1 MGRARDIANVLSSN
15 TALAT
20 DAEVAATYQTKV
32 SSGLTLITTTTSF
45 SGVSSVDLTS
55 VFSATY
61 KRYLILLKTT
71 AATTYSLNARL
82 LSGSTPN
89 TAANY
94 YRSRLRLLDAT
105 TSGSTETNN
114 TEWTLSNSGQTTT
127 FTKINI
133 FYPFEAEN
141 TYLENWT
148 RFTGAAAA
156 NSGFDL
162 GSHLHTV
169 ASSFDGIRFYSSS
182 PNFSGGEVSVYGYAN

>member
-1 MGRARDIANVLSSN
+1 MGRARDLANILSSN

-20 DAEVAATYQTKV
+20 DAEVAATYQTKAD
-32 SSGLTLITTTTSF
+32 SGLTLITTTTSF

-71 AATTYSLNARL
+71 AATTYSL
-82 LSGSTPN
+82 SGSTPN
-89 TAANY
+89 TASNY
-94 YRSRLRLLDAT
+94 YRSRISLVDST
-105 TSGSTETNN
+105 ITGSTETNN
-114 TEWTLSNSGQTTT
+114 QEWTLCNSGQTAT

-141 TYLENWT
+141 TYLESWT

-156 NSGFDL
+156 NSGFYL
-162 GSHLHTV
+162 LAAPHTV

-182 PNFSGGEVSVYGYAN
+182 PNFSGGEVSVYGYRN

>member
-1 MGRARDIANVLSSN
+1 MGRARDLANILSSN

-20 DAEVAATYQTKV
+20 DAEVAATYQTKATA
-32 SSGLTLITTTTSF
+32 GLTLITTTTSF

-82 LSGSTPN
+82 LSASTPN
-89 TAANY
+89 TASNY
-94 YRSRLRLLDAT
+94 YRSRLRLLNAT
-105 TSGSTETNN
+105 TSGSTETDN
-114 TEWTLSNSGQTTT
+114 TEWTLCNSGQTET

-133 FYPFEAEN
+133 FYPFEAQN

-148 RFTGAAAA
+148 RFTGAAVA
-156 NSGFDL
+156 NTGFDL
-162 GSHLHTV
+162 SAQLHTV